1 MNLAEPGSRL
11 AAPHGGRRMAAAL
24 KKLLTTDEVAE
35 ILRVE
40 RRAVQRLVRLGRLPA
55 VRILERILID
65 PDDLAEWIH
74 ANTVNRPETEV
85 DRALRWLGEHELEQE
100 HPLCPRCAKREQSD
114 SGLCTVCEADKRRA
128 IEERADQER
137 ARKLDWWHSEKGRS
151 AKDRRRA
158 RRNGADDA

>member
-1 MNLAEPGSRL
+1 MQNVLETQLPE
-11 AAPHGGRRMAAAL
+11 
-24 KKLLTTDEVAE
+24 LLTVNEVAQ
-35 ILRVE
+35 ILRCDPRSVRTWIAQADLPCLALSRKQ
-40 RRAVQRLVRLGRLPA
+40 RRIPTEGLRQWLEIRVVPVRH
-55 VRILERILID
+55 
-65 PDDLAEWIH
+65 PDDPFVKAIAYLSERDKYRE
-74 ANTVNRPETEV
+74 N
-85 DRALRWLGEHELEQE
+85 
-100 HPLCPRCAKREQSD
+100 PLCPRCAKREQSD